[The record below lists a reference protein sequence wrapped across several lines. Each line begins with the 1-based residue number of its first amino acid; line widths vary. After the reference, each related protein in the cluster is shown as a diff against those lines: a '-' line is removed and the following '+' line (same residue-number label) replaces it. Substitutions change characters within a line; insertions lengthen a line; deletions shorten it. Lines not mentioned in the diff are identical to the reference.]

1 MTEAILSRLET
12 EVGSISERVNR
23 HEDRLEA
30 AVRGMSSKLDDLVK
44 ISHQMATLQE
54 RQAQHADGLAE
65 LKIELKS
72 QRLEHAETLKR
83 LIESHDK
90 TSVRLHERVDNT
102 DKRIGEAISTF
113 SDSLSS
119 HCKQDSAIHD
129 DSDKSI
135 IRMRHDWELKH
146 ASYEKDQL
154 QQSAQFTAALN
165 ALEKR
170 FDAFLNHIEGMK
182 KLGYALWS
190 VIGVGVLAIG
200 AILIKFA
207 FSQIGQ

>member
-1 MTEAILSRLET
+1 MTEAILYRLAP
-12 EVGSISERVNR
+12 EVSSISERVNR
-23 HEDRLEA
+23 HEGRLEVV
-30 AVRGMSSKLDDLVK
+30 VRDISGKLDDLVK

-54 RQAQHADGLAE
+54 RQTQHADGIAE

-72 QRLEHAETLKR
+72 QRSEHAETLKR
-83 LIESHDK
+83 IIDSHDK
-90 TSVRLHERVDNT
+90 TVIRLHERVD
-102 DKRIGEAISTF
+102 KAEGRIGEAIASF
-113 SDSLSS
+113 SDALSS
-119 HCKQDSAIHD
+119 HCKQDSSIRD

-135 IRMRHDWELKH
+135 TNMRHDWELKH

-190 VIGVGVLAIG
+190 VIGVGVLTIG
-200 AILIKFA
+200 AILIRFA
-207 FSQIGQ
+207 FSQIGK

>member
-12 EVGSISERVNR
+12 EVNAISERVSR
-23 HEDRLEA
+23 HEDRLEI
-30 AVRGMSSKLDDLVK
+30 AVRGMSDKLDDLVK
-44 ISHQMATLQE
+44 VSHQMATLQE
-54 RQAQHADGLAE
+54 RQSQHADGLAD
-65 LKIELKS
+65 LKLELKS
-72 QRLEHAETLKR
+72 QRAEHAETLKR
-83 LIESHDK
+83 LIDSHDK
-90 TSVRLHERVDNT
+90 TASRLHDRVDNA
-102 DKRIGEAISTF
+102 DKRIGEAISSF
-113 SDSLSS
+113 SDALAS
-119 HCKQDSAIHD
+119 HCKQDASIHD
-129 DSDKSI
+129 DSDRSVTK
-135 IRMRHDWELKH
+135 MRHDWELKH

-200 AILIKFA
+200 ATLVKFA